1 MALSVSVNLTWNSGL
16 KFETRVKDRK
26 IQLDAADQ
34 MGSAFTPMEL
44 FLVSLAG
51 CTAMDVQWILGKQR
65 QQITQFEITASGKR
79 RDEDP
84 RFYESIDLEFVLRG
98 EGVRRDAVER
108 AIRLS
113 QEKYCSVRAM
123 IKDSVKLNITYK
135 IAEGNKPE
143 ETYAYPPKTQTGK
156 PSTQL

>member
-16 KFETRVKDRK
+16 KFEARVKDRK
-26 IQLDAADQ
+26 IQLDSAEQ
-34 MGSAFTPMEL
+34 MDSAFTPMEL

-51 CTAMDVQWILGKQR
+51 CTAMDVKWILEKQR
-65 QQITQFEITASGKR
+65 QEIDHFEIGVTGKR

-84 RFYESIDLEFVLRG
+84 KFYESINLEFLVSG
-98 EGVRRDAVER
+98 NGVRKDAVER

-123 IKDSVKLNITYK
+123 IKDSIKLNITYK
-135 IAEGNKPE
+135 IADDNNPE
-143 ETYAYPPKTQTGK
+143 EKHTYQPTI
-156 PSTQL
+156 S